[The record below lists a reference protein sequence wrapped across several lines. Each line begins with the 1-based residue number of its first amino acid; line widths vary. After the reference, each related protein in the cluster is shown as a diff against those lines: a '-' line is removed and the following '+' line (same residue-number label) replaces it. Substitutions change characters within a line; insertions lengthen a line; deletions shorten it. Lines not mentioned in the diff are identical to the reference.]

1 MCCAFCLR
9 TRLVT
14 GMLLQVD
21 GAWELQRRAD
31 PISKQPKIY
40 LKVTPQS
47 VRYAMLDV
55 RGDRV
60 EKGYGRCVAFSAIYV
75 L

>member
-1 MCCAFCLR
+1 M
-9 TRLVT
+9 VS
-14 GMLLQVD
+14 QVD

-60 EKGYGRCVAFSAIYV
+60 EKGYGVAGRSRQSYT